1 MRRTRVGMAMAM
13 AGLLTS
19 ASAALAQGGN
29 VETHGFLVTGATGR
43 IHDTGDAGNP
53 QGDFLL
59 REDRFRLDLEGWS
72 EDIDAEIKVKAEV
85 VHDGLARDI
94 AVDLREAYFDYSAG
108 DFDFR
113 LGRQVIT
120 WGVGD
125 LIFVSDVWPK
135 DWVSFFAGRPMDY
148 FKVGVE
154 ALRARLWWDVV
165 NVELVVATP
174 FQPDVLPDSSLF
186 AVANPFAGVESVQ
199 VETPR
204 TGYDNAEFGVKVSR
218 EAFGVDIAAH
228 AYRGFWSTPSART
241 DGVNPPA
248 SVTMFYPALS
258 VYTLTAQTN
267 AAGGVVSAEAGL
279 YDSRDDADGVDPT
292 TPNSQIRALVG
303 YERPLWEDARAG
315 VQYYVEAMGD
325 YAAYEAALPQ
335 GYPAESELRDMVTVR
350 LEQLARRQALR
361 LSLFVFYSPADADYL
376 VQPVVE
382 YKLSDEL
389 RLSVGGNV
397 FGGDAHT
404 MLGRF
409 DRSDNVYATARFDF

>member
-1 MRRTRVGMAMAM
+1 MRSMTASMVTLTLLVMAMA
-13 AGLLTS
+13 S
-19 ASAALAQGGN
+19 AQDGN
-29 VETHGFLVTGATGR
+29 VEAHGFVVTHGAGR
-43 IHDTGDAGNP
+43 LRDTGSDGAP
-53 QGDFLL
+53 TGDFLI

-85 VHDGLARDI
+85 VHDALARRFD
-94 AVDLREAYFDYSAG
+94 VDLREMYVDYATG

-154 ALRARLWWDVV
+154 ALRARLWSDVA
-165 NVELVVATP
+165 NIEVVAATP
-174 FQPDVLPDSSLF
+174 FEPDTLPDASSF
-186 AVANPFAGVESVQ
+186 GVATPFAGVESLRVDMPRAGYGN
-199 VETPR
+199 VEL
-204 TGYDNAEFGVKVSR
+204 GVKLSR
-218 EAFGVDIAAH
+218 KAFGVDIAAH
-228 AYRGFWSTPSART
+228 AYRGFWGTPSAHT
-241 DGVNPPA
+241 GPAIPPT

-267 AAGGVVSAEAGL
+267 AVGGVVSAEAGL
-279 YDSRDDADGVDPT
+279 YDSRDDRDGDDPA
-292 TPNSQIRALVG
+292 TPNSQIRGLVG
-303 YERPLWEDARAG
+303 YDRPLWSDARVGA
-315 VQYYVEAMGD
+315 QYYVELMGD
-325 YAAYEAALPQ
+325 YGAYEQAAPT
-335 GYPAESELRDMVTVR
+335 GHPSESEYRDMVTLR
-350 LEQLARRQALR
+350 LEQMLRRQTLR
-361 LSLFVFYSPADADYL
+361 LSLFAFYSPADSDYL
-376 VQPVVE
+376 LQPTAE

-389 RLSVGGNV
+389 RVVVGANL

-409 DRSDNVYATARFDF
+409 DRSDNVHVTARFDF

>member
-1 MRRTRVGMAMAM
+1 MRRSRAAVAM
-13 AGLLTS
+13 AGLLTIGS
-19 ASAALAQGGN
+19 VALAQSGN

-43 IHDTGDAGNP
+43 IHDTGADGNP

-85 VHDGLARDI
+85 VHDALAREI
-94 AVDLREAYFDYSAG
+94 TVDLREGYFDYSAG

-125 LIFVSDVWPK
+125 LLFVSDVWPK

-154 ALRARLWWDVV
+154 ALRVRLWWDVV
-165 NVELVVATP
+165 NVEVVGATP
-174 FQPDVLPDSSLF
+174 FQPDALPDSARF
-186 AVANPFAGVESVQ
+186 AVANPFAGI
-199 VETPR
+199 ETRMDAPR
-204 TGYDNAEFGVKVSR
+204 DGYDNAELGVKLSR
-218 EAFGVDIAAH
+218 KALGVDFAAH
-228 AYRGFWSTPSART
+228 AYRGFWSAPSARLE
-241 DGVNPPA
+241 GANPPQ

-279 YDSRDDADGVDPT
+279 YDSRDDARGDDPT

-315 VQYYVEAMGD
+315 AQYYVEAMAHYD
-325 YAAYEAALPQ
+325 AYLASLPAES
-335 GYPAESELRDMVTVR
+335 PVESELRDLVTVR
-350 LEQLARRQALR
+350 LEQLARQQALR
-361 LSLFVFYSPADADYL
+361 LSLFAFYSPADGDYL
-376 VQPVVE
+376 VQPLAE

-389 RLSVGGNV
+389 RVSVGANL